1 MPGSTVRRVQEESKG
16 ESLQLCEPLAL
27 VLLGA
32 SADQQTPGKCPGRPW
47 GRERQRPAGLPD
59 DPRVMEQ
66 LHTQVQRSPT
76 KAPSL
81 PQGPGEKYKLGKSL
95 TLPEL

>member
-32 SADQQTPGKCPGRPW
+32 SADQQTPRKCP
-47 GRERQRPAGLPD
+47 RETLG
-59 DPRVMEQ
+59 PRAAEA
-66 LHTQVQRSPT
+66 SG
-76 KAPSL
+76 APRR
-81 PQGPGEKYKLGKSL
+81 PQGDGEAAHTGAEEPYEGPQPATGPWQKIQARKEFN
-95 TLPEL
+95 TA